1 MSLLNKHT
9 TSRDVEDFLRVWVTL
24 PTYTYL
30 DPLTMTFRTTSLRL
44 LLHTSCAHQLSA
56 VFPQAMR
63 VHCPSENSARTVF
76 VPCCTSCRTV
86 VHVRRREIVPSRAQ
100 VADNL
105 CRAAAALPH
114 PTLRLLHGYSAA
126 QPSTAEVGVH
136 ESAVWLRWPID
147 VLQKLNYTA
156 LRKNCFCFSSTMRNN
171 LPRTLALS
179 IEVVFSNLP
188 SFPYRSRRTSESK

>member
-1 MSLLNKHT
+1 MSFLNKHT

-44 LLHTSCAHQLSA
+44 SCAHQRSA

-76 VPCCTSCRTV
+76 VPCCTSCRTIV
-86 VHVRRREIVPSRAQ
+86 YVRRREIVPSRAQ

-114 PTLRLLHGYSAA
+114 PPLRLLC
-126 QPSTAEVGVH
+126 STAVDDRGWGTRINCMTSMTNRRPSKTELY
-136 ESAVWLRWPID
+136 SS
-147 VLQKLNYTA
+147 QKELFLFFFDNA
-156 LRKNCFCFSSTMRNN
+156 
-171 LPRTLALS
+171 
-179 IEVVFSNLP
+179 E
-188 SFPYRSRRTSESK
+188 

>member
-1 MSLLNKHT
+1 
-9 TSRDVEDFLRVWVTL
+9 
-24 PTYTYL
+24 
-30 DPLTMTFRTTSLRL
+30 MTFRTTSLRL
-44 LLHTSCAHQLSA
+44 LLHTSSAHQRSA

-63 VHCPSENSARTVF
+63 VYCSSENSARTVF

-105 CRAAAALPH
+105 CRAAAAALPY
-114 PTLRLLHGYSAA
+114 PTLRLLHGCLYSAA
-126 QPSTAEVGVH
+126 QPSTTEVGVH
-136 ESAVWLRWPID
+136 ELAVWLRWPID
-147 VLQKLNYTA
+147 VLQQLNYTA
-156 LRKNCFCFSSTMRNN
+156 LRKNGFCFSSTMRNN

-179 IEVVFSNLP
+179 IEVVFSNLL